1 MHARASTIQAS
12 RDKLGELERIL
23 DSAVVDELERSDGY
37 SGIVGLVDPTTGKCV
52 VISFWETDQ
61 AMRASDER
69 ASRLRNEVSR
79 RLGGSGEPEVER
91 YEVVLQE
98 VRTPVH
104 I

>member
-12 RDKLGELERIL
+12 REKLGELERIL
-23 DSAVVDELERSDGY
+23 ESYVLSELEQSDGY
-37 SGIVGLVDPTTGKCV
+37 SGIVGLSDPTTGKCL

-69 ASRLRNEVSR
+69 ASRLRTDAAQ
-79 RLGGSGEPEVER
+79 RLGATDDATVER

-104 I
+104 A

>member
-12 RDKLGELERIL
+12 RDKVGELDRIL
-23 DSAVVDELERSDGY
+23 ESSVVTELEQSDGY

-61 AMRASDER
+61 ALRASDER
-69 ASRLRNEVSR
+69 ASRLRNEVAK
-79 RLGGSGEPEVER
+79 RLGASGEPEVER

-104 I
+104 M

>member
-12 RDKLGELERIL
+12 RDKVGELDRIL
-23 DSAVVDELERSDGY
+23 ESSVVSELEQSDGY

-69 ASRLRNEVSR
+69 ASRLRTEAAQ
-79 RLGGSGEPEVER
+79 RLGATGDATVER
-91 YEVVLQE
+91 YQVVLQE
-98 VRTPVH
+98 MRTPVH
-104 I
+104 V